1 MICGFSED
9 VMVGLCVTVKTK
21 VCNYGMVELM
31 FWWLGATMLLFI
43 LGHRESERKRPVW
56 RKVKKRKNMKI
67 MNK

>member
-1 MICGFSED
+1 MGLVED
-9 VMVGLCVTVKTK
+9 VTVGLCVTVKTK

-56 RKVKKRKNMKI
+56 RKAKKRKNMKI